1 MAANSIA
8 DSKSGGFCQTESSHG
23 QNAMVLQW
31 QELLLKNDIEL
42 DTLEETQELLFLIM
56 DFVMEILTAFIVN
69 DWDEKQL
76 LKVYRMRIKWL
87 KNGIQK

>member
-1 MAANSIA
+1 
-8 DSKSGGFCQTESSHG
+8 
-23 QNAMVLQW
+23 MVLQW